1 MKSFS
6 FSLILEYEIQ
16 SSPIEKNSHM
26 KYSKKLTKPY
36 QVQKEDF
43 KRIKVLFNVMQPF
56 LFKYGLSFRWQKD
69 SIFNIWQLKGDDKWI
84 WKCLWFQ
91 SCICFTTYDI
101 STYQ

>member
-56 LFKYGLSFRWQKD
+56 LFKYGLSFR
-69 SIFNIWQLKGDDKWI
+69 
-84 WKCLWFQ
+84 
-91 SCICFTTYDI
+91 
-101 STYQ
+101 